1 MFLLKRFYGRKVKT
15 KHCDYPEFCLGVE
28 PPLVGPVLTSLFS
41 LGSAQEFPKG
51 AKKLYSARLP
61 CHCPCPQSLEDK
73 EAFRSGK
80 FNQVGSSEIGT
91 RAGSVCMKRM
101 SPGDEWMEAKSPGNL
116 LEMENDSSNALL

>member
-1 MFLLKRFYGRKVKT
+1 M
-15 KHCDYPEFCLGVE
+15 
-28 PPLVGPVLTSLFS
+28 GPAFTSLFS

-61 CHCPCPQSLEDK
+61 CHCSCSQSLEDG

-91 RAGSVCMKRM
+91 RAGSVCMKRV
-101 SPGDEWMEAKSPGNL
+101 SPGDEWVEAKSPGNL
-116 LEMENDSSNALL
+116 LEMENHSSNTLL